1 MGVMGT
7 SSGLVDGFS
16 LFASDDRS
24 SGFAIGP
31 EASFIDMSV
40 CCCGLA
46 AVAAGCVGG
55 NRRFPPSLCRSP
67 SSILWSGLAVEF
79 VLMLLLLFF
88 LAEWEGVDF
97 ALLFLA
103 DELWLRGMID
113 VLERILRDVSELLFG
128 QSSCRTRSDQGR
140 VGHEILE

>member
-1 MGVMGT
+1 
-7 SSGLVDGFS
+7 
-16 LFASDDRS
+16 
-24 SGFAIGP
+24 
-31 EASFIDMSV
+31 
-40 CCCGLA
+40 
-46 AVAAGCVGG
+46 
-55 NRRFPPSLCRSP
+55 
-67 SSILWSGLAVEF
+67 
-79 VLMLLLLFF
+79 MLLLLFF

-128 QSSCRTRSDQGR
+128 QSSCKTRSDQGR

>member
-1 MGVMGT
+1 MGVLGT
-7 SSGLVDGFS
+7 SFGLVGEVALFS
-16 LFASDDRS
+16 SEDRS
-24 SGFAIGP
+24 SSFAIGF
-31 EASFIDMSV
+31 EASLIDVSV

-79 VLMLLLLFF
+79 VCLLLLLFF
-88 LAEWEGVDF
+88 LAECEGV
-97 ALLFLA
+97 
-103 DELWLRGMID
+103 GMID
-113 VLERILRDVSELLFG
+113 VLERILRDISELLLG

-140 VGHEILE
+140 VRHEILE